1 MQQHE
6 YIQVVSSVLAR
17 HTEQAV
23 MQLKRGLDALP
34 GKARAV
40 TIDVMVDQ
48 GTEGFL
54 TVRLGVDG
62 PDLYVLNKAIAPYA
76 SLFDTVM
83 TETGLSPDLPLM
95 EGTEFD
101 VGDVLTDCAANWLRE
116 VWQQAGHAANGLP
129 VAVIS
134 PEGYGQSLPLL
145 LR

>member
-6 YIQVVSSVLAR
+6 YIKAVQGVLEQ
-17 HTEQAV
+17 HTQRAI
-23 MQLKRGLDALP
+23 MQLRQALDSLP
-34 GKARAV
+34 GTASAI

-54 TVRLGVDG
+54 TVRVGVEG
-62 PDLYVLNKAIAPYA
+62 PDLHVLNKAIAPYA

-95 EGTEFD
+95 EGNEFN
-101 VGDVLTDCAANWLRE
+101 VGDVLTDCATNWVRE
-116 VWQQAGHAANGLP
+116 VWQQASHTANGLP
-129 VAVIS
+129 VSIVS
-134 PEGYGQSLPLL
+134 SEGYGQFLPLS